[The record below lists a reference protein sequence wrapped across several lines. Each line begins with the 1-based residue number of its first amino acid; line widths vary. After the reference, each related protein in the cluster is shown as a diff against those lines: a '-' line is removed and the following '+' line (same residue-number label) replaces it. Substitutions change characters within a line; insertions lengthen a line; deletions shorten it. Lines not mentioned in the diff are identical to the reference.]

1 MKTSFDNSN
10 LRRAARGPVAKSV
23 IAGCVFAGVAMT
35 FAPLSAHAQNA
46 PIVTK
51 DRPFDAY
58 PSTYS
63 SDPIRSWL
71 DMVSA
76 SQAAQPSWM
85 TPLVT
90 VTPRLEQE
98 FRWDVYDQKNGT
110 GTQGNGQR
118 LVNYGGPGGARVEL
132 IPAYNWEVILAPPP
146 YVTASGPK
154 GTGQGTGDWPMF
166 LVKYRLLSANKDNG
180 DYIVTAFFQMSDPS
194 GTCCTISN
202 NVLVAQPTL
211 AFGKG
216 WGDFDIQSTISTAI
230 SRSIRSVRSPKPA
243 RPSEISAI
251 RCSSNTTF
259 QYHFLQYFWPELEVN
274 YTYWPNGTHAGWNQ
288 VMLTPGL
295 ILGRFQIGNDTPT
308 RPVNLII
315 GAGYQVAVTPNP
327 VTQNNFVGTVRVT
340 F

>member
-1 MKTSFDNSN
+1 
-10 LRRAARGPVAKSV
+10 
-23 IAGCVFAGVAMT
+23 MT
-35 FAPLSAHAQNA
+35 LAPLSAHAQNA

-63 SDPIRSWL
+63 SNPIRSWL

-98 FRWDVYDQKNGT
+98 FRWDVYDQKNGS

-118 LVNYGGPGGARVEL
+118 LVSYGGPGGARIEL

-146 YVTASGPK
+146 YVTASGPR
-154 GTGQGTGDWPMF
+154 GTGQGTGDWPAF

-216 WGDFDIQSTISTAI
+216 WGDFDIQSTISTQI
-230 SRSIRSVRSPKPA
+230 PVDSIGPKPKTGTWKLRRSGA
-243 RPSEISAI
+243 
-251 RCSSNTTF
+251 
-259 QYHFLQYFWPELEVN
+259 LQYGIPVPSVPIFLAGTGGQLHLLAQRNTCGLESGSAHAR
-274 YTYWPNGTHAGWNQ
+274 TYPRALQ
-288 VMLTPGL
+288 A
-295 ILGRFQIGNDTPT
+295 RK
-308 RPVNLII
+308 
-315 GAGYQVAVTPNP
+315 
-327 VTQNNFVGTVRVT
+327 
-340 F
+340 

>member
-1 MKTSFDNSN
+1 
-10 LRRAARGPVAKSV
+10 
-23 IAGCVFAGVAMT
+23 MT
-35 FAPLSAHAQNA
+35 LAPLSAHAQNA

-63 SDPIRSWL
+63 SNPIRSWL

-98 FRWDVYDQKNGT
+98 FRWDVDDQKNGT

-166 LVKYRLLSANKDNG
+166 LIKYRLLSANKDNG

-216 WGDFDIQSTISTAI
+216 WGDFDIQSTISQQYPI
-230 SRSIRSVRSPKPA
+230 DSIGPKPKTGKNRRKFRRPDCLEYNVSISLPAVFLAGTGGQLHLLAQRNACRLEPGHAHA
-243 RPSEISAI
+243 RPHSRPLSDRQRHPDPAGQPDHRRRLPGGGDAQSGDAEQFCRDYSRHLLTIS
-251 RCSSNTTF
+251 
-259 QYHFLQYFWPELEVN
+259 L
-274 YTYWPNGTHAGWNQ
+274 
-288 VMLTPGL
+288 
-295 ILGRFQIGNDTPT
+295 
-308 RPVNLII
+308 
-315 GAGYQVAVTPNP
+315 
-327 VTQNNFVGTVRVT
+327 
-340 F
+340 